1 MNKFILILYGFSRI
15 ESINE
20 ASDKLTSFRNTH
32 QLQFNL
38 EKHNRTLGRTKVWSN
53 ACFLEDVSEVLSE
66 LDDDYLGDSDD
77 EDDLQDNMEI
87 KDDDSEFQDSQS
99 L

>member
-1 MNKFILILYGFSRI
+1 M
-15 ESINE
+15 
-20 ASDKLTSFRNTH
+20 
-32 QLQFNL
+32 
-38 EKHNRTLGRTKVWSN
+38 
-53 ACFLEDVSEVLSE
+53 EDVSEVLSE

-87 KDDDSEFQDSQS
+87 KDDYSEFKDSQS

>member
-1 MNKFILILYGFSRI
+1 MEDAS
-15 ESINE
+15 E
-20 ASDKLTSFRNTH
+20 A
-32 QLQFNL
+32 
-38 EKHNRTLGRTKVWSN
+38 
-53 ACFLEDVSEVLSE
+53 LSE

-87 KDDDSEFQDSQS
+87 KEDDPEFQDSQS